1 MISRAGSIILGQLR
15 QLVENVLIV
24 VFVIMM
30 CAVLVQ
36 IVGRFSPNL
45 SFAGTEEI
53 ANFAQVWLVLMG
65 AGVAMRYGRHVAI
78 DVLVAHVPIL
88 VARILNVF
96 IALGC
101 LWFLAIVFAGALPL
115 VDMGFYELSPAM
127 RVPMWTMYLSL
138 NFGAAY
144 FAIEVVMWVMRRW
157 SDPYGKLEQAK
168 D

>member
-1 MISRAGSIILGQLR
+1 MISRAGTIILDRLR
-15 QLVENVLIV
+15 QLVEGVLIV
-24 VFVIMM
+24 VFAIMM

-36 IVGRFSPNL
+36 IVGRFIPIL

-78 DVLVAHVPIL
+78 DVLVTHVPIP

-101 LWFLAIVFAGALPL
+101 IWFLAIVFAGALPL

-127 RVPMWTMYLSL
+127 RVPMWIMYLSL

-144 FAIEVVMWVMRRW
+144 FAIEVVMWVVRRW

>member
-1 MISRAGSIILGQLR
+1 
-15 QLVENVLIV
+15 
-24 VFVIMM
+24 
-30 CAVLVQ
+30 
-36 IVGRFSPNL
+36 
-45 SFAGTEEI
+45 
-53 ANFAQVWLVLMG
+53 
-65 AGVAMRYGRHVAI
+65 
-78 DVLVAHVPIL
+78 

-101 LWFLAIVFAGALPL
+101 IWFLAIVFAGALPL

-127 RVPMWTMYLSL
+127 RVPMWIMYLSL

-144 FAIEVVMWVMRRW
+144 FAIEVVMWVVRRW

>member
-1 MISRAGSIILGQLR
+1 MISRAGTIILDRLR
-15 QLVENVLIV
+15 QLVEGVLIV
-24 VFVIMM
+24 VFGIMM

-36 IVGRFSPNL
+36 IVGRFVPRL

-65 AGVAMRYGRHVAI
+65 AGVAMRYGRHVAV
-78 DVLVAHVPIL
+78 DVLVTHVPIQ

-101 LWFLAIVFAGALPL
+101 VWFLGIVFVGALPL

-138 NFGAAY
+138 NVGAAY
-144 FAIEVVMWVMRRW
+144 FAIEVVMWVVRRW

-168 D
+168 G